1 MADHVTDVH
10 NIYASASY
18 LPMDE
23 LTVYGTAVFNLA
35 TASLDPVEMPEVE
48 AQADGHLPHMDY
60 NFEHMHLY
68 SDLDYTIIRLSLG
81 VEYKLSPTWRF
92 TFEGD
97 YAKLEDN
104 AGYVYGV
111 ESGSY
116 FIGRA
121 GARFT
126 F

>member
-1 MADHVTDVH
+1 VYV
-10 NIYASASY
+10 SASY
-18 LPMDE
+18 LPVPE
-23 LTVYGTAVFNLA
+23 LTLFGTVVYNQAE
-35 TASLDPVEMPEVE
+35 ASLDPVDMPDVTPRL
-48 AQADGHLPHMDY
+48 DGDLEHMDY
-60 NFEHMHLY
+60 NFEEMHLY
-68 SDLDYTIIRLSLG
+68 SDLDYGLWRLSLG
-81 VEYKLSPTWRF
+81 MEYRVSSMWRI
-92 TFEGD
+92 TLDGE